1 MKSKVKYGTLLLL
14 LACSYSYGQIEQY
27 NYKRELKGIT
37 GNWHKV
43 VLPDEIFGKVSSNL
57 YDIRIFGITAYNDTI
72 EAPYLLRLTT
82 EIVSSNDISFKT
94 VNASHN
100 EKGYYFTFEIP
111 TNEPINKIKLDFRQQ
126 NFDWRLKLEGSQNQQ
141 EWFTVIEDY
150 RILSIKNE
158 LTDFQFTN
166 IIFPNSMYRFFR
178 LFIASKENPY
188 LMVAEVSQYELIDGD
203 YRFYPI
209 KKSKINEDKQAK
221 QTEIEIDLQLPVP
234 VSHVKIG
241 IKDTFDYYRPVT
253 IKFLSDSFKTE
264 QGWKYRFNTL
274 TSGTLNSLEVNEF
287 KFRSTILQKL
297 KILIHNRDNQ
307 HLTIDTIEL
316 KGYLHELVG
325 RFTEPATYF
334 LTYGNSKA
342 GKPQY
347 DIDHFTDKIPKTMTT
362 LILGTEQAIDKEE
375 ISETEP
381 LFKNKAWLWTIMT
394 VIILLLGWFS
404 LKMIRKN

>member
-1 MKSKVKYGTLLLL
+1 MKLKVKYSTLLLL

-37 GNWHKV
+37 DKWHKV

-57 YDIRIFGITAYNDTI
+57 YDIRIFGITANNDTI
-72 EAPYLLRLTT
+72 EAPYLFRLTT
-82 EIVSSNDISFKT
+82 EKISSNDISFKT
-94 VNASHN
+94 VNVSHN

-111 TNEPINKIKLDFRQQ
+111 TNEPINQIKLDFKRQ

-166 IIFPNSMYRFFR
+166 IVFPNSRYRFFR

-188 LMVAEVSQYELIDGD
+188 LMVAKVSQYELTDGD
-203 YRFYPI
+203 YRNYPI
-209 KKSKINEDKQAK
+209 KKTKINQDKQTK
-221 QTEIEIDLQLPVP
+221 QTEIEIDLQLPVS
-234 VSHVKIG
+234 VSHIKIS
-241 IKDTFDYYRPVT
+241 IKDTFEYYRPVT
-253 IKFLSDSFKTE
+253 IKFLVDSFKTE
-264 QGWKYRFNTL
+264 QGWKYSYSTL
-274 TSGTLNSLEVNEF
+274 TSGTLNSLELNEF
-287 KFRSTILQKL
+287 KFTSTILQKL
-297 KILIHNRDNQ
+297 KILIQNRDNQ
-307 HLTIDTIEL
+307 HLTIDTIEV

-342 GKPQY
+342 EPPQY
-347 DIDHFTDKIPKTMTT
+347 DIDHFADKIPKTMTT
-362 LILGTEQAIDKEE
+362 LILGTEQVIDKEE

-381 LFKNKAWLWTIMT
+381 IFKNKTWLWIIMA

-404 LKMIRKN
+404 IKMIRKN

>member
-1 MKSKVKYGTLLLL
+1 MKLKVKYSTLLLL
-14 LACSYSYGQIEQY
+14 LAWSYSYGQIEQY

-37 GNWHKV
+37 DNWHKV

-57 YDIRIFGITAYNDTI
+57 YDIRIFGITANNDTN
-72 EAPYLLRLTT
+72 EAPYLLHLTT
-82 EIVSSNDISFKT
+82 EKVSSNDVGFKT
-94 VNASHN
+94 LNVSHN

-111 TNEPINKIKLDFRQQ
+111 TNEPINQIKLDFKRK
-126 NFDWRLKLEGSQNQQ
+126 NFDWKLKLEGSQNQQ

-150 RILSIKNE
+150 RILSIKNK

-166 IIFPNSMYRFFR
+166 IRFPNSRYRFFR
-178 LFIASKENPY
+178 LFVASKENPY
-188 LMVAEVSQYELIDGD
+188 LMVAEVSQYERIDGD
-203 YRFYPI
+203 YRIYPI
-209 KKSKINEDKQAK
+209 TKNKIIEDKQTK

-234 VSHVKIG
+234 VSHIKIG
-241 IKDTFDYYRPVT
+241 IKNTFDYYRPVT
-253 IKFLSDSFKTE
+253 IKFLADSFKTE

-297 KILIHNRDNQ
+297 KILIHNLDNQ
-307 HLTIDTIEL
+307 HLTIDTIEV

-325 RFTEPATYF
+325 RFTEEATYY

-347 DIDHFTDKIPKTMTT
+347 DIDRFSDKIPKTMTT
-362 LILGTEQAIDKEE
+362 LILGNEQAIDKEE
-375 ISETEP
+375 ISVTEP
-381 LFKNKAWLWTIMT
+381 LFKNKTWLWIIITA
-394 VIILLLGWFS
+394 IILLLGWFS
-404 LKMIRKN
+404 IKMIRKN